1 MEPLGNSVAAEVV
14 ESCCGSMVAYAD
26 VYAAVLFAAEK
37 DVE

>member
-1 MEPLGNSVAAEVV
+1 MELPVNRVAVDWA

-26 VYAAVLFAAEK
+26 VYAALLFAVEK

>member
-1 MEPLGNSVAAEVV
+1 MNRFAVDGA

-26 VYAAVLFAAEK
+26 VYAAVLFAVEK